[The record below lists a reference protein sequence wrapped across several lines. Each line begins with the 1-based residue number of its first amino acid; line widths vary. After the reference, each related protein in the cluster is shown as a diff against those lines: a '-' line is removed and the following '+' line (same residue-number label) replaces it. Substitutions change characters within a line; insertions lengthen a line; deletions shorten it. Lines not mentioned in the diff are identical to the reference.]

1 MLLSFLLLSSN
12 SEPHTHTRTLDVVG
26 CTHRRRRGRARRRR
40 DSTVASSGHLFTRS
54 RLLAP
59 GYSLQATLT
68 RLPALGYSHQATR
81 TRLLAPGDSLQAT
94 RTRRLARGDS
104 HQATPPGYSQQAT
117 RNRLLQQQLAASNS
131 VILLSLR
138 SASTWRLRL
147 DRHRLVNVKHTY
159 VKMIP
164 PIQRPS
170 QKTRK

>member
-1 MLLSFLLLSSN
+1 MASKCIIATLASALELKLWA
-12 SEPHTHTRTLDVVG
+12 THTRTLDVVG

-40 DSTVASSGHLFTRS
+40 DSTVASSGRLFTRT

-59 GYSLQATLT
+59 GYSHQATRT
-68 RLPALGYSHQATR
+68 RLLALGYSHQATR
-81 TRLLAPGDSLQAT
+81 TRLLAPGY
-94 RTRRLARGDS
+94 S
-104 HQATPPGYSQQAT
+104 HQATRSRRLAPGYSQQAT
-117 RNRLLQQQLAASNS
+117 RTRLLQQQLAASNS